1 MSLNIRK
8 KAYELRMQAFQFA
21 TQDDARCIDVYIE
34 SYNLSMS
41 IQDYPSA
48 GVTAL
53 NIGRA
58 YVIMLK
64 IRDFVQA
71 NRWYQ
76 RSLELFELDDF
87 LWRARALSHLGD
99 LEFYLLQDATI
110 DFSKRNQEDHFLKA
124 ENYLREALR
133 LFPTSELEE
142 LANTHST
149 LAAIYGEVGDLD
161 KARYQAELGIKYYE
175 ETGNY
180 INIANTQYNLAKGLA
195 NGGYHSEARE
205 YALAALYIYKTFCPD
220 FTSGIKQTEDAIKI
234 IEHSLNNL

>member
-1 MSLNIRK
+1 
-8 KAYELRMQAFQFA
+8 MQAFQFA
-21 TQDDARCIDVYIE
+21 TQDDARCVDVYIE

-76 RSLELFELDDF
+76 RSLELFESDDF

-124 ENYLREALR
+124 ENYLREALK

-149 LAAIYGEVGDLD
+149 LAAIYSEVGDID
-161 KARYQAELGIKYYE
+161 KARNQAKLGIKYYE

-195 NGGYHSEARE
+195 NEGYLSEARE
-205 YALAALYIYKTFCPD
+205 YAFAALHIYKTFCPK

-234 IEHSLNNL
+234 IEQSLNNL